1 MYKALIIDDEEP
13 ARRAIKALG
22 AWESLG
28 FTELLE
34 AWNGQMGLELLTEH
48 QPDLVFVDMRM
59 PLLGGVEFLEKA
71 HDRGSAKFIVISGYD
86 DFPYARSA
94 IQAGALDYLLKP
106 IKKQELNEALH
117 KVAALLEQERE
128 QQNREREEMI
138 FQNISSP
145 LLKEKIYSSIIE
157 QNGRFHRM
165 KELESLVD
173 PASGEHYYTIVVT
186 ILNLADVCGSKFRG
200 DLPACYYA
208 LTNATNELLEGLGQA
223 FSFKSGRDDQEMVVV
238 LSSSRLL
245 TPRKA
250 KDELETVLMRM
261 KETFGVE
268 AMAAMSTAPAPLAD
282 LDASYQKAKAI
293 LLQADLIHIAPVHVE
308 ETPAASRPERPSLL
322 KKKDL
327 LLHALDTGST
337 LYAAHVLQE
346 FFSDLHPS
354 GLFTVDDM
362 LKTEAELRLMLE
374 QMMTETHNPAVDFG
388 LLRDQYTRLFAYPV
402 MPYEVFIR
410 KASKYFDE
418 LFHVFFQSQK
428 PKDKVDVEQIK
439 AYIDLNYYEDLSIS
453 FFTEKY
459 FISKEHLIRLFKQK
473 YGCGLYEY
481 ILKVRMERAKELLSD
496 PAVKIQT
503 VCEKVGYNDT
513 NYFSKAFKKY
523 VGVSPQ
529 EYRSGLT
536 SG

>member
-34 AWNGQMGLELLTEH
+34 AWNGQMGLEPLTEH

-208 LTNATNELLEGLGQA
+208 LTNATNEPLEGLGQA

-418 LFHVFFQSQK
+418 LFHVFF
-428 PKDKVDVEQIK
+428 K
-439 AYIDLNYYEDLSIS
+439 ARSRRIRWTSS
-453 FFTEKY
+453 R
-459 FISKEHLIRLFKQK
+459 SK
-473 YGCGLYEY
+473 
-481 ILKVRMERAKELLSD
+481 
-496 PAVKIQT
+496 
-503 VCEKVGYNDT
+503 
-513 NYFSKAFKKY
+513 
-523 VGVSPQ
+523 
-529 EYRSGLT
+529 LT
-536 SG
+536 SI